1 MTAFTE
7 EDSRPG
13 SAAAQDD
20 DSTGDGTITG
30 RTADVAS
37 VPTGTA
43 LVAAFVVVSAL
54 GCTDLFSTSTEPRPT
69 FNAVVAG
76 DSAPQAYSASAG
88 SGFMRF
94 RGNVRTENRCQQMKA
109 ELDEYSESDGRL
121 GLVVDINTLEP
132 CPNDQETVWNY
143 LITLTDLPP
152 GDYGVSVEH
161 RFEGSGSGSEVVFE
175 GDVTVESD

>member
-7 EDSRPG
+7 EDSRSGP
-13 SAAAQDD
+13 ATAQDD
-20 DSTGDGTITG
+20 VTTGDGAAP
-30 RTADVAS
+30 RRLADVRF
-37 VPTGTA
+37 VPTGVA
-43 LVAAFVVVSAL
+43 LITAFVLVSAL

-76 DSAPQAYSASAG
+76 DSAPQPYSASAG

-121 GLVVDINTLEP
+121 GLVVDINALEP

-143 LITLTDLPP
+143 LITLNDLPP
-152 GDYGVSVEH
+152 GEYGVSVEH
-161 RFEGSGSGSEVVFE
+161 QFDGSGSGSEVVFE
-175 GDVTVESD
+175 GNVTVESN